1 MSKYLEAVLL
11 AQKQGLLSRQNAQAL
26 VIDEIDNAKIKAAFD
41 IFKQANVL

>member
-26 VIDEIDNAKIKAAFD
+26 VIDEIDNAKIKTAFD
-41 IFKQANVL
+41 IFKQAKLV